1 MHELSGIQTDA
12 GQREISSLNSP
23 ERRIQSM
30 NAIDATRS
38 AGTSFNK
45 RLRCCVCGFSELRI
59 DEVLDRGVLFLAE
72 CPRCEHR
79 WTSQEPIAADST
91 AAPALATARF
101 QRVSA
106 RLSREVQSA
115 A

>member
-1 MHELSGIQTDA
+1 
-12 GQREISSLNSP
+12 
-23 ERRIQSM
+23 M
-30 NAIDATRS
+30 NAIDATRIV
-38 AGTSFNK
+38 GHSFDR
-45 RLRCCVCGFSELRI
+45 RLRCCICGFSEVRT
-59 DEVLDRGVLFLAE
+59 DEVIDRGVLFLAE

-91 AAPALATARF
+91 AAPARATARF

-106 RLSREVQSA
+106 LLSREVQSA